1 MKMNQYFDFNQGKN
15 VAYVNDCSNTSGYS
29 SGNSPRSMTSPAHS
43 PEAFVLQNEFANLNL
58 PALSNSPSPLP
69 PYQQQ
74 QPPPPLSSSNQLLT
88 NGNLCMDIDESN
100 SVVGGGSANASFG
113 NISMYMPM
121 DHFYATSSPQ
131 ASAVPAAAV
140 AAFEAAG
147 AGAATGTGTGVK
159 HEYSAVLHI
168 AEQPVEK
175 FRFRYKSEMHGTHGS
190 LNGINSKR
198 TPKTFPEV
206 MLRNYKGPAVIRC
219 SLFQT
224 NLDSPHSHQLVVRKD
239 ERDVCD
245 PHDLHV
251 SQERGY
257 VAQFINMG
265 IIHTAKKYIFDE
277 LLKKKQDRLV
287 FQMGRRELSTKQI
300 QELHQETEREA
311 KDMNLNQ
318 VRLCFEAFKIDTW
331 TPIAAPV
338 FSNPIN
344 NRKSAQTGEL
354 RIVRLSKPTGSVMGN
369 DELILLVEKVSKKN
383 IKVRFF
389 EENDDGETVWES
401 YAKFRESDVHHQYA
415 IVCQTPAYKDKDVE
429 REVPVS
435 IELIRPSD
443 DERSYPP
450 LPFRYKPRDAIV
462 SRKRRR
468 TCSTLT
474 SSSSSTTGSLH
485 NSLELPKTVLQ
496 QMPVGGL
503 PNVSQHDQTISQEYG
518 KDYHLE
524 QLINSG
530 SFRKMMEQESAE
542 LEKICVS
549 DLGALE
555 PDGHGS
561 SDSVVSFGGG
571 GSSFI
576 GTPIGRPRNLTSIY
590 LGEIFKIFDA
600 IRRGG
605 DKPELFESSRKR
617 VEELFTDHALKND
630 NNDTLLHEVISQRKD
645 NLTLAIK
652 TFHVMKY
659 FTLQELANSV
669 QNADGDSGLHVA
681 CQQNRAHYIRPL
693 LALGCSPN
701 QQNHVGNTALHLAV
715 KDEHINCIE
724 SFLNGVPAVK
734 LDLSLKNDDG
744 LTPLHMA
751 IRQNKYDVAK
761 KLINHDRSAVNVANT
776 KDGNNALHMAVLEQN
791 VELIV
796 LILDAQDLAD
806 ILMARNAARRT
817 PLELARTMS
826 NERCVRL
833 LEEVHPHKGELAMTW
848 IPLSVKEEADSS
860 SAEDDEDSNL
870 EASPALE
877 IKTEDAEMDF
887 KTEEELST
895 AEEEMPP
902 AQAASNDDV
911 YTQLEQLLKNKT
923 KLDKLVALLNEPS
936 ARSAQLPRWKELAEK
951 SAMNQLVFLW
961 SSSEG
966 MLNYIHHKSST
977 DEYRAFAC
985 ALR

>member
-1 MKMNQYFDFNQGKN
+1 MEID
-15 VAYVNDCSNTSGYS
+15 
-29 SGNSPRSMTSPAHS
+29 GN
-43 PEAFVLQNEFANLNL
+43 
-58 PALSNSPSPLP
+58 
-69 PYQQQ
+69 
-74 QPPPPLSSSNQLLT
+74 
-88 NGNLCMDIDESN
+88 N
-100 SVVGGGSANASFG
+100 SVVGGGTNATFG
-113 NISMYMPM
+113 NIMYMPV
-121 DHFYATSSPQ
+121 DHFYASPNPQ
-131 ASAVPAAAV
+131 AAPLVTGGFPAINDARAPI
-140 AAFEAAG
+140 G
-147 AGAATGTGTGVK
+147 IGTKTTDVK
-159 HEYSAVLHI
+159 HEYTAQLHI

-206 MLRNYKGPAVIRC
+206 ILRNYKGPAVIRC

-251 SQERGY
+251 SQDRGY

-287 FQMGRRELSTKQI
+287 FQMGRRELSTKQL
-300 QELHQETEREA
+300 QELHTETEREA

-318 VRLCFEAFKIDTW
+318 VHILLYFCRGFFYKLVRFDFQVRLCFEAFKIEDNRTW

-389 EENDDGETVWES
+389 EENDDGEIVWES

-415 IVCQTPAYKDKDVE
+415 IVCQTPTYKDKDVE
-429 REVPVS
+429 REVAVS

-443 DERSYPP
+443 DERSFPP

-474 SSSSSTTGSLH
+474 SSNNSSAGSIH
-485 NSLELPKTVLQ
+485 NSFELPKTVAQ
-496 QMPVGGL
+496 QMGGM
-503 PNVSQHDQTISQEYG
+503 PNVSLHDQTISQEFG
-518 KDYHLE
+518 RDFHLD
-524 QLINSG
+524 QLVNSE
-530 SFRKMMEQESAE
+530 SFRKLMEKNSAE
-542 LEKICVS
+542 LEKICVPELGTLETDGHGQADSVAS
-549 DLGALE
+549 DLGIASG
-555 PDGHGS
+555 PNG
-561 SDSVVSFGGG
+561 
-571 GSSFI
+571 
-576 GTPIGRPRNLTSIY
+576 RNLTSTY
-590 LGEIFKIFDA
+590 LGEIYKIFDA
-600 IRRGG
+600 IRRAGEN
-605 DKPELFESSRKR
+605 PELFESSRKR

-630 NNDTLLHEVISQRKD
+630 NNDTLLHEVISQRTD
-645 NLTLAIK
+645 NLKLAIK
-652 TFHVMKY
+652 TFQVMNY
-659 FTLQELANSV
+659 FKLQELANSV
-669 QNADGDSGLHVA
+669 QNAEGDSGLHVA

-724 SFLNGVPAVK
+724 SFLNGGSAVK

-796 LILDAQDLAD
+796 LILDAQDLTD

-833 LEEVHPHKGELAMTW
+833 LEEVHPDKGELAMTW
-848 IPLSVKEEADSS
+848 IPLNVKEEIDSS
-860 SAEDDEDSNL
+860 SAEDDEDSNPDGL
-870 EASPALE
+870 STTQS
-877 IKTEDAEMDF
+877 IKIEEVEMDF
-887 KTEEELST
+887 KTDEDETTTST
-895 AEEEMPP
+895 TNDEKIS
-902 AQAASNDDV
+902 QTTAAVDDDV
-911 YTQLEQLLKNKT
+911 TVQLELLLNDRLKY
-923 KLDKLVALLNEPS
+923 DKLVALLNEPS
-936 ARSAQLPRWKELAEK
+936 AHDPKVPLWKELAEK
-951 SAMNQLVFLW
+951 SAISQLVFLW

-966 MLNYIHHKSST
+966 MLNYIHYKSSIEEST
-977 DEYRAFAC
+977 SFARALQAMR
-985 ALR
+985 LLNI